1 MMNFRITATKT
12 FILFLIALS
21 HSFLCFAQK
30 DSSELYLRYID
41 SAEYNIQTNP
51 KASLRYLDSIPKPV
65 EDYVEGHLAEY
76 YDVKATLDNR
86 LDNQSDIY
94 QNLLLTLKYAELE
107 EKYEIAGRANL
118 ELFYNVFIIKKDS
131 SAFDYLKKSNH
142 YFELIDDKHGL
153 ADVKQMYAYAEF
165 YNKNYEASNQLIIN
179 DLDYYKAIDD
189 DAFYQLY
196 ALFLLSSNYMYLDDL
211 GNAHKYFNE
220 IKTLKNDTTLT
231 DWLYN
236 IHTVTLNCNL
246 AEIHLKNNAQDST
259 FFYLDRAAEARNVMD
274 NSDVETYFK
283 TYIEAYTSKGDTEKA
298 NAYIDSLNRFQKG
311 LLKETIVANY
321 NSNKVLV
328 NTEEK
333 LETES
338 KKKQINKTLW
348 ILLLLLLLSA
358 VTFFA
363 IRHKKLKSAINDFMD
378 KLNEYSYLK
387 KNHEKLKVKVQG
399 FEKFIEESKKE
410 IKRISNI
417 NDAKEQKEQ
426 IKTLYR
432 NIHLHSSTLVGNGTD
447 HLNLIN
453 ELNVDF
459 FNELSKRHPQLNESE
474 IIICYYLFTGFKNK
488 EIAAFLNTSLR
499 SIESKRYRIGKKLKI
514 KDKGLSLVEY
524 LLDTFKHFS

>member
-1 MMNFRITATKT
+1 MNFGVTVTKT
-12 FILFLIALS
+12 LIIFLVILA

-30 DSSELYLRYID
+30 DTSELYLRYID
-41 SAEYNIQTNP
+41 SAEHNIHTNP
-51 KASLRYLDSIPKPV
+51 KVSLLYLDSIPQPV

-76 YDVKATLDNR
+76 YDAKATLDNR
-86 LDNQSDIY
+86 LDNQSEIY

-107 EKYEIAGRANL
+107 EKHEIAGRTNL

-131 SAFDYLKKSNH
+131 TAFEYLNKAKY
-142 YFELIDDKHGL
+142 YFELIDDRYGL

-165 YNKNYEASNQLIIN
+165 YNKNYAVSNRLILN
-179 DLDYYKAIDD
+179 DLDNYKSIED

-196 ALFLLSSNYMYLDDL
+196 ALFLLSSNYMYLDEL
-211 GNAHKYFNE
+211 GTAHKYYNE
-220 IKTLKNDTTLT
+220 IKTLKVDTTIT

-246 AEIHLKNNAQDST
+246 AEIHLKNNALDST
-259 FFYLDRAAEARNVMD
+259 FFYLERAAEARDVMH

-283 TYIEAYTSKGDTEKA
+283 TYAEAYTDIGEMDKA
-298 NAYIDSLNRFQKG
+298 NAYIDSLNRFQNG
-311 LLKETIVANY
+311 LLKETIDANY
-321 NSNKVLV
+321 KSNRVLF
-328 NTEEK
+328 NTEKK

-363 IRHKKLKSAINDFMD
+363 IRHKKLKSAINEFMD
-378 KLNEYSYLK
+378 KINEYNYLK
-387 KNHEKLKVKVQG
+387 KNHEKLKVKIQG
-399 FEKFIEESKKE
+399 FEKFIDESKKE
-410 IKRISNI
+410 IKKISNI
-417 NDAKEQKEQ
+417 NDAQIQKEQ
-426 IKTLYR
+426 IKTLYK
-432 NIHLHSSTLVGNGTD
+432 NIHLHTSTLVGNGTD

-453 ELNVDF
+453 ELNIDF
-459 FNELSKRHPQLNESE
+459 FNELSQRHPELNESE

-524 LLDTFKHFS
+524 LLDNFKDFS